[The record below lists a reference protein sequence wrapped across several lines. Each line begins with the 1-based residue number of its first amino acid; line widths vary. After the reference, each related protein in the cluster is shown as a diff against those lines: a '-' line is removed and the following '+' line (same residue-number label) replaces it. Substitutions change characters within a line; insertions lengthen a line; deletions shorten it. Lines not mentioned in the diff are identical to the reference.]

1 MRFLHKVARTSFYLC
16 YNIHIM
22 KIILNWLIGAGAVL
36 LAAYVVPGIVV
47 SSFYIAL
54 IVAFIWGVI
63 SFTVKPILNI
73 LTLPINIL
81 TLGIFSLVLNGL
93 LFWFIASFVQG
104 FEVGGFIPA
113 FLGAFVVAITSSIL
127 KAILIRD

>member
-1 MRFLHKVARTSFYLC
+1 
-16 YNIHIM
+16 M

-36 LAAYVVPGIVV
+36 LAAYIVPGIVV

-54 IVAFIWGVI
+54 IVAFIWGVM

-104 FEVGGFIPA
+104 FEVEGFIPA